1 MYSLFKNK
9 VVTFIWI
16 LVLCLAIVFIA
27 NEVFSAEPFRV
38 KLNLFERLVVMGL
51 LPQTGNFATL
61 KIVTE
66 ANLMLGA
73 TDEESVLAGL
83 ESTPEGGV
91 VARLGWLA
99 VPEKEFTFKE
109 TLLKLIKDALTELN
123 EADPPKLTMEHFRV
137 YEKFMLVEEKEE
149 E

>member
-1 MYSLFKNK
+1 MFKRKLNI
-9 VVTFIWI
+9 VTLI
-16 LVLCLAIVFIA
+16 LCIVMLLSALAIA
-27 NEVFSAEPFRV
+27 AEPFKT

-83 ESTPEGGV
+83 EPTPEGGV
-91 VARLGWLA
+91 IAEFGWTI
-99 VPEKEFTFKE
+99 VPEREFIFKE
-109 TLLKLIKDALTELN
+109 TLLGIIKNALQKLDDE
-123 EADPPKLTMEHFRV
+123 EKLTMEHFRV
-137 YEKFMLVEEKEE
+137 YEKFMIVEEEE
-149 E
+149 

>member
-1 MYSLFKNK
+1 MFRRKLNI
-9 VVTFIWI
+9 VA
-16 LVLCLAIVFIA
+16 LVLCIVILLSALSIA
-27 NEVFSAEPFRV
+27 AEPFKV

-66 ANLMLGA
+66 ATLMLGA

-83 ESTPEGGV
+83 EPTLEGGV
-91 VARLGWLA
+91 IARKGWQI

-109 TLLKLIKDALTELN
+109 TLLGIIKDALQKLDDAE
-123 EADPPKLTMEHFRV
+123 KLTMEHFRV
-137 YEKFMLVEEKEE
+137 YEKFMLVKEKEE

>member
-1 MYSLFKNK
+1 M
-9 VVTFIWI
+9 I
-16 LVLCLAIVFIA
+16 LVLCILIIFIA
-27 NEVFSAEPFRV
+27 TKYVFADGPFKT

-61 KIVTE
+61 KIVME

-83 ESTPEGGV
+83 EPTPEGAV
-91 VARLGWLA
+91 IARLGWTT

>member
-1 MYSLFKNK
+1 MLKRKLNI
-9 VVTFIWI
+9 VAI
-16 LVLCLAIVFIA
+16 VLCVIILLSALSVF
-27 NEVFSAEPFRV
+27 AEDFKT

-83 ESTPEGGV
+83 DPTPEGGV
-91 VARLGWLA
+91 IARKGWKA

-109 TLLKLIKDALTELN
+109 TLLKLIRDALTELN
-123 EADPPKLTMEHFRV
+123 EDDPPRLTMEHFRV
-137 YEKFMLVEEKEE
+137 YEKFMMVEEEE
-149 E
+149 

>member
-1 MYSLFKNK
+1 MFKK
-9 VVTFIWI
+9 IAI
-16 LVLCLAIVFIA
+16 VLCVVLLLSALSIA
-27 NEVFSAEPFRV
+27 AEPFKT
-38 KLNLFERLVVMGL
+38 KLNLFERLVIMGL

-83 ESTPEGGV
+83 EPTDAGGI
-91 VARLGWLA
+91 VATKGWTT

-109 TLLKLIKDALTELN
+109 TLVGIIRDALQKLED
-123 EADPPKLTMEHFRV
+123 EEKLTMEHFRV
-137 YEKFMLVEEKEE
+137 YEKFMLVEEEK
-149 E
+149 

>member
-1 MYSLFKNK
+1 MFKRRLSI
-9 VVTFIWI
+9 VA
-16 LVLCLAIVFIA
+16 LVLCVVLLLSCVAIA
-27 NEVFSAEPFRV
+27 NDEPFKT
-38 KLNLFERLVVMGL
+38 KLNLFERLVIMGL

-66 ANLMLGA
+66 ANMMLGA

-83 ESTPEGGV
+83 DTTPEGGV
-91 VARLGWLA
+91 IARLGWQA
-99 VPEKEFTFKE
+99 VPEKEFVFKE

-137 YEKFMLVEEKEE
+137 YEKFMLVKEKEE